1 MRLAATRDVIHNLS
15 LQNERPM
22 KIGSLYRERERLSKR
37 ETERERES
45 ERGDELGILNFNVL

>member
-22 KIGSLYRERERLSKR
+22 KIEKERDRAREREID
-37 ETERERES
+37 
-45 ERGDELGILNFNVL
+45 RGMSWEY

>member
-22 KIGSLYRERERLSKR
+22 KIGSSYREREGTSKR
-37 ETERERES
+37 ERDRERES
-45 ERGDELGILNFNVL
+45 